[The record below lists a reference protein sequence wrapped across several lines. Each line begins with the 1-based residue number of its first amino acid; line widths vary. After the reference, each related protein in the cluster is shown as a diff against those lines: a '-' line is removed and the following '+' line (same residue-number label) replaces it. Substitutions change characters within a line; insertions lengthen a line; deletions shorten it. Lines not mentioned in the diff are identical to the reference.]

1 MLRGCSGMFQRCS
14 MNGPGMLRG
23 CSGVLRLR
31 APLELRAELRASSG
45 LSLEPRAPGSGPKS
59 RLWPCFSRINMD

>member
-1 MLRGCSGMFQRCS
+1 MLWDAPEMLHECSGE
-14 MNGPGMLRG
+14 
-23 CSGVLRLR
+23 LRLR